1 MKPVARLH
9 ECPVETSLELL
20 SGKWKPRI
28 LWKLHNRGVLRFAEI
43 KRGLENI
50 TPKMLTQQLREL
62 EQDGL
67 VTRTVYAQAPPKV
80 EYALSDFGA
89 TLGPILDQL
98 ALWGATHQEQIHHSL
113 STPIH
118 SSCGVAEGA
127 DPD

>member
-1 MKPVARLH
+1 MKTVTRLH

-28 LWKLHNRGVLRFAEI
+28 LWKLHNQGVLRFAEI
-43 KRGLENI
+43 KRGLAGI

-67 VTRTVYAQAPPKV
+67 ITRTVYAQVPPKV
-80 EYALSDFGA
+80 EYALNDFGQ

-98 ALWGATHQEQIHHSL
+98 AVWGMAQQSHIRQILQEQEQ
-113 STPIH
+113 TP
-118 SSCGVAEGA
+118 
-127 DPD
+127 